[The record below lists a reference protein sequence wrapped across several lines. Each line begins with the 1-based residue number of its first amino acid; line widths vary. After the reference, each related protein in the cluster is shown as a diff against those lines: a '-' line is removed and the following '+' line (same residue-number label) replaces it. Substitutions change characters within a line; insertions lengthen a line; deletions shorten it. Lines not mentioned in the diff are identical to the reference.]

1 MREHSGGV
9 GGRDQWSEIIPIGY
23 QTLNRSCRVDLF
35 LPFNCTDVAPKCDED
50 IVTEVAEPNRCR
62 SLQAGTPPFFV
73 ALLGFINVTD
83 SGNYCCC
90 CSRTAWWPPQQS
102 AGPMIH
108 PPMRVDRMHK
118 TSTNMH
124 FATIWLAFPFSP
136 HRPSHRLCRHE
147 MHCCLCE
154 P

>member
-1 MREHSGGV
+1 MIDGG
-9 GGRDQWSEIIPIGY
+9 EIIPIGC
-23 QTLNRSCRVDLF
+23 QNSNRSCRVDPF

-50 IVTEVAEPNRCR
+50 IVTEAAEPNRYR

-73 ALLGFINVTD
+73 ALLGFINDTD
-83 SGNYCCC
+83 AGNYCC

-102 AGPMIH
+102 AGPLIH
-108 PPMRVDRMHK
+108 PLARVDRMNK

-124 FATIWLAFPFSP
+124 FATIWPRIPFFTP
-136 HRPSHRLCRHE
+136 PSKPPIVQTRNSLLE
-147 MHCCLCE
+147 IHCCLCE